1 VKLEIIKK
9 SSEFVADF
17 SNFAE
22 EKIFDGNDIGKCC
35 VGQRKNS
42 WARFTACEIPSLRLK
57 NSSGQ
62 DDAAG
67 KQYV

>member
-22 EKIFDGNDIGKCC
+22 EKIFDGNDIGKMLRRSAEEQL
-35 VGQRKNS
+35 GSIHSTRDP
-42 WARFTACEIPSLRLK
+42 FPSPEEQLR
-57 NSSGQ
+57 SG
-62 DDAAG
+62 
-67 KQYV
+67 